1 VRIGG
6 GNNGE
11 GGKYWKKKLA
21 LWILYAGKDKLIMTG
36 TILRRN
42 SSETFTGD
50 STNVGTCLALSAR
63 Q

>member
-1 VRIGG
+1 VAK
-6 GNNGE
+6 E
-11 GGKYWKKKLA
+11 VQYWKKKLA